1 MECGAGVGTGSL
13 PEPFDVLLAHPD
25 EQHYGVHLA
34 LDQVTHAAD
43 PGLQQAVFIL
53 QAQQPLS
60 AEAPTLPAL
69 VGARLY

>member
-1 MECGAGVGTGSL
+1 MCGDWVSL

-34 LDQVTHAAD
+34 LDQVAHAAD

-53 QAQQPLS
+53 QA
-60 AEAPTLPAL
+60 
-69 VGARLY
+69 